1 MRRVIQTKQR
11 MDKELSMPDDMV
23 TPIIGGTIALIIAL
37 LIWGAT
43 GDIMITGIIATFI
56 GAAAYLVYFAVN
68 MRRV

>member
-1 MRRVIQTKQR
+1 
-11 MDKELSMPDDMV
+11 MPDDMV
-23 TPIIGGTIALIIAL
+23 IPIIAGTTALIITL

-43 GDIMITGIIATFI
+43 GDIMITGISAAFI

>member
-1 MRRVIQTKQR
+1 
-11 MDKELSMPDDMV
+11 MPDDMV
-23 TPIIGGTIALIIAL
+23 TPIIGGTLALIITL

-43 GDIMITGIIATFI
+43 GDLMITGIIAAFL